1 MPLSYLAVFI
11 VAFLASLL
19 GPLCGIGGGVI
30 IKPVVDAMN
39 VMPVATVSFLS
50 SISVLTM
57 SLATLTQNAV
67 AKTSTVNVRSM
78 LPLALGSAVGGVVG
92 KLVFNS
98 LGTILPDAELVG
110 AAQAAVLIVLTA
122 VVFVYT
128 IRRSSI
134 QGLNVQAGAAKAA
147 THVGNAMRL
156 FHQHDPAIFGV
167 ALETDLYCETI
178 ADGRHLHPGTVRL
191 YAKAKGWDRV
201 LAITDS
207 IMAAGLPDGH
217 YKLGV
222 NDVVVEDGDAKLASN
237 GVRAGSTLTQAQALR
252 NLMKFTGAPVE
263 EASKANSANPAAL
276 FGWADRGHID
286 EGALADLVLLDED
299 YEVAR
304 TIVGGRTVYTR

>member
-134 QGLNVQAGAAKAA
+134 QGLNVQAGAAKA
-147 THVGNAMRL
+147 GIG
-156 FHQHDPAIFGV
+156 FV
-167 ALETDLYCETI
+167 AGALWSFLGI
-178 ADGRHLHPGTVRL
+178 GGGPFN
-191 YAKAKGWDRV
+191 
-201 LAITDS
+201 LAI
-207 IMAAGLPDGH
+207 
-217 YKLGV
+217 
-222 NDVVVEDGDAKLASN
+222 
-237 GVRAGSTLTQAQALR
+237 LTFFFGMYSKPAAQASPSSLPFRRRRASSILSLAAAFPSLR
-252 NLMKFTGAPVE
+252 PLPSSVCA
-263 EASKANSANPAAL
+263 
-276 FGWADRGHID
+276 
-286 EGALADLVLLDED
+286 
-299 YEVAR
+299 
-304 TIVGGRTVYTR
+304 

>member
-78 LPLALGSAVGGVVG
+78 LPLALGSAIGGVVG

-134 QGLNVQAGAAKAA
+134 QGLNVQAGVAKAGIGFVA
-147 THVGNAMRL
+147 GALWSFLGIGGGPFNLAILTFFFAMYAKPAAQASL
-156 FHQHDPAIFGV
+156 FIIAFSQTASLVYSLAGGGIPEFASV
-167 ALETDLYCETI
+167 ALIGMCVAAVCGSVVGRKVAKRVSASTI
-178 ADGRHLHPGTVRL
+178 DRL
-191 YAKAKGWDRV
+191 Y
-201 LAITDS
+201 
-207 IMAAGLPDGH
+207 
-217 YKLGV
+217 
-222 NDVVVEDGDAKLASN
+222 
-237 GVRAGSTLTQAQALR
+237 
-252 NLMKFTGAPVE
+252 
-263 EASKANSANPAAL
+263 L
-276 FGWADRGHID
+276 FA
-286 EGALADLVLLDED
+286 LVLIALICC
-299 YEVAR
+299 YNFAR
-304 TIVGGRTVYTR
+304 FTALVSL

>member
-92 KLVFNS
+92 KLLFNS

-134 QGLNVQAGAAKAA
+134 QGLNIQAGTAKAGIGFVA
-147 THVGNAMRL
+147 GALWSFLGIGGGPFNLAILTFFFAMYSKPAAQASL
-156 FHQHDPAIFGV
+156 FIIAFSQTASLVYSLAGGGIPEFAPV
-167 ALETDLYCETI
+167 ALIGMCVAAVCGSVVGRKVAKRVSASTI
-178 ADGRHLHPGTVRL
+178 DRL
-191 YAKAKGWDRV
+191 YLFALV
-201 LAITDS
+201 LI
-207 IMAAGLPDGH
+207 
-217 YKLGV
+217 
-222 NDVVVEDGDAKLASN
+222 
-237 GVRAGSTLTQAQALR
+237 ALICCYNFAR
-252 NLMKFTGAPVE
+252 FTG
-263 EASKANSANPAAL
+263 
-276 FGWADRGHID
+276 
-286 EGALADLVLLDED
+286 LVSL
-299 YEVAR
+299 
-304 TIVGGRTVYTR
+304 

>member
-1 MPLSYLAVFI
+1 
-11 VAFLASLL
+11 
-19 GPLCGIGGGVI
+19 
-30 IKPVVDAMN
+30 
-39 VMPVATVSFLS
+39 
-50 SISVLTM
+50 
-57 SLATLTQNAV
+57 
-67 AKTSTVNVRSM
+67 
-78 LPLALGSAVGGVVG
+78 
-92 KLVFNS
+92 
-98 LGTILPDAELVG
+98 
-110 AAQAAVLIVLTA
+110 
-122 VVFVYT
+122 
-128 IRRSSI
+128 
-134 QGLNVQAGAAKAA
+134 
-147 THVGNAMRL
+147 MRL

-237 GVRAGSTLTQAQALR
+237 GVRAGSTLTQAQTLR